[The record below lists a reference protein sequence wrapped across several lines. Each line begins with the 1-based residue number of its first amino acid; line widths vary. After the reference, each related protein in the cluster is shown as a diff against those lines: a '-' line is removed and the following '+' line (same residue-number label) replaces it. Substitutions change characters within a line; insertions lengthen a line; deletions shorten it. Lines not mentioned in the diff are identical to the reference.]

1 MVANAFKYLPKSDT
15 AVYTCYLKKLFIS
28 ISDNSQEN
36 ACAFHFKPISS
47 YCFKTIFIHSRSTF
61 LF

>member
-15 AVYTCYLKKLFIS
+15 AVHTCYLKKLSIS
-28 ISDNSQEN
+28 ISIIHRKMPV
-36 ACAFHFKPISS
+36 HFISSLSS